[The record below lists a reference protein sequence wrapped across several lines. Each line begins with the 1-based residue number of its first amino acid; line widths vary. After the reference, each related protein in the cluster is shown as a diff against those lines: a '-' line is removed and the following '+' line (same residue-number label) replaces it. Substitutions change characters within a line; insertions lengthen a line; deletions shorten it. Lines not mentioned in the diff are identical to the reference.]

1 MGDLGDPLGTIEEL
15 RTRLRDEAGNLDASE
30 LTNVALTVT
39 RGIEKYCHRQF
50 NKTDT
55 ATARVY
61 GNASVGLGILSRNVA
76 IVDDF
81 HTTTGL
87 VIATDTSD
95 DGSFATTWATTDYQ
109 LEPLNGIVDGE
120 TGWPYW
126 LIRAVG
132 SYTFPTSTRRAPLRV
147 TAKWG
152 WAAVPTPAKEAWL
165 VVGAETASLPEA
177 KFGVASNAEWGVAR
191 VRANPMAM
199 AMLNPYRRDAVLVF

>member
-1 MGDLGDPLGTIEEL
+1 MGALGDPLGSIAEL
-15 RTRLRDEAGNLDASE
+15 RHRLRDNSEVLDAAE
-30 LTNVALTVT
+30 LTNIGLAVT

-61 GNASVGLGILSRNVA
+61 GHASAGLGVLSPRVA

-87 VIATDTSD
+87 VIATDTGD
-95 DGSFATTWATTDYQ
+95 DGSFATTWASTDYQ

-132 SYTFPTSTRRAPLRV
+132 SQTFPTSTRRAPLQV

-177 KFGVASNAEWGVAR
+177 KFGVAGNAEWGVAR

-199 AMLNPYRRDAVLVF
+199 AMLNPYRRDAVLVV

>member
-1 MGDLGDPLGTIEEL
+1 MGDLGDALGTVEEL
-15 RTRLRDEAGNLDASE
+15 RHRLRDEAGNLDAAE
-30 LTNVALTVT
+30 LTNVALGVS

-61 GNASVGLGILSRNVA
+61 GPASVGLGVLSKDVA

-87 VIATDTSD
+87 VIATDTGG
-95 DGSFATTWATTDYQ
+95 DGSYATTWAATDYQ

-132 SYTFPTSTRRAPLRV
+132 SYGFPTNSRRAPLQV

-152 WAAVPTPAKEAWL
+152 WAAIPAAVKEAWL

-177 KFGVASNAEWGVAR
+177 KFGVASSAEWGVAR

-199 AMLNPYRRDAVLVF
+199 AMLNPYQLDRVLVL

>member
-1 MGDLGDPLGTIEEL
+1 MGALGAALGTVEEL
-15 RTRLRDEAGNLDASE
+15 RLRLRDAAGNLDTDE
-30 LTNVALTVT
+30 LTNVGLAVT

-55 ATARVY
+55 ASARVY
-61 GNASVGLGILSRNVA
+61 GHASAGLGVISPTVA

-87 VIATDTSD
+87 AIATDTGD
-95 DGSFATTWATTDYQ
+95 DGTFATTWTSSDWQ

-132 SYTFPTSTRRAPLRV
+132 SQTFPTSTRRAPLQV

-152 WAAVPTPAKEAWL
+152 WAAIPTPAKEAWL

-177 KFGVASNAEWGVAR
+177 KFGVASTAEWGVAR

-199 AMLNPYRRDAVLVF
+199 AMLSPYRRDAVLVA